1 VLSGSEKRILL
12 VVVAAAA
19 LAFPAAA
26 SASFDVAISQTE
38 SADPVQRGAPVTYTT
53 TMVNEGTETFRGL
66 GLDLF
71 SVAPGKDSA
80 VPNPYLSVS
89 ATQGAC
95 VIEPAG
101 DYQQVLCSLGS
112 LAPGASLQVT
122 AVAEANVSMDHVAG
136 LLACDFGPDSCV
148 AFSDQDPSDDD
159 ARERTTV
166 IVPPKL
172 EGSRKVKL
180 NGLPDGCVRGD
191 VVVKVRVKSSAV
203 KGIKAKLLGKDV
215 RERLGRSNRKRLRF
229 TVPGSE
235 LEQAFLYDLN
245 VNVIRKGKPGLK
257 RTVELQ
263 AC

>member
-12 VVVAAAA
+12 VVVAATA

-26 SASFDVAISQTE
+26 AASFDVAISETE

-53 TMVNEGTETFRGL
+53 TMVNEGTEPFRGL

-112 LAPGASLQVT
+112 LAPGASVQVT

-136 LLACDFGPDSCV
+136 LLARDFGPDSCV
-148 AFSDQDPSDDD
+148 AFRDQDPSDD

-166 IVPPKL
+166 IVPPEL

-180 NGLPDGCVRGD
+180 KGLPDGCVRGD
-191 VVVKVRVKSSAV
+191 VVVKVKVKSSAV

-245 VNVIRKGKPGLK
+245 VNVIRRGKPGLK